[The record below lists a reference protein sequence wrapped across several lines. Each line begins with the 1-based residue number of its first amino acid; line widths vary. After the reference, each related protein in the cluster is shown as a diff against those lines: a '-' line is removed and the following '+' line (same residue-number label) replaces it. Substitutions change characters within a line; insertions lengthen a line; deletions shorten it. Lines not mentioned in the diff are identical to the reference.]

1 MDKMKLFE
9 AINMID
15 DDIIEDAAVKSEKT
29 TQTGYEDTENSVTV
43 SGVEVYKRSKWRRF
57 ASVAAALMI
66 VAALGS
72 AGAMM
77 FRHNRKLTGTEN
89 EKPATSYSGAPTTE
103 QNGAAA
109 VTTGTDEDTTE
120 QTSSDGRTTED
131 TSADSVTTETQGTET
146 EVLLTSGTTGKTVTN
161 VTAATGNKT
170 TSDNVTETEVP
181 LTTGTTSKTVTK
193 VTTASTENKEPDVTT
208 TKKEYI
214 LGGDTLEVHMAPGEV
229 YKWFD
234 WGDSNIVNII
244 IASMG
249 DHRFTYK
256 DDSIFRQ
263 RVPGDEKNTFP
274 VVDGFSIM
282 CYNAYFADIS
292 ADGWPELCISASR
305 GSGMINDVVYI
316 YDIFNDKLYSY
327 DERFVYDFTL
337 TKENNRLYLLRRAY
351 SDNPVPW
358 SEADRF
364 EPVLL
369 TDDDAS
375 YIDVTDTSGY
385 NINDIDGDGEYK
397 VSDAHTILTYVALS
411 QSSGVNDPAMESKCD
426 VDGNGAVTVLDAAKY
441 FVYLKATKLPGDI
454 NEDGAVDSTDRD
466 QLSTYVT
473 YRNEYSRGSLSLEE
487 KIFMNQCETYG
498 DLNRDGEVDDND
510 LRWYSQLK

>member
-15 DDIIEDAAVKSEKT
+15 DDIIEDAAVKSEKI
-29 TQTGYEDTENSVTV
+29 TQTGYDDTENSVTV

-77 FRHNRKLTGTEN
+77 LRHNRKLTGTEN

-131 TSADSVTTETQGTET
+131 TSADSVTTDTLG
-146 EVLLTSGTTGKTVTN
+146 
-161 VTAATGNKT
+161 
-170 TSDNVTETEVP
+170 TETEVP

-234 WGDSNIVNII
+234 RGDSNIINII

-249 DHRFTYK
+249 NHRFTYNNG
-256 DDSIFRQ
+256 SIFRQ

-282 CYNAYFADIS
+282 CYNAYFADIN

-369 TDDDAS
+369 THDDAS

-385 NINDIDGDGEYK
+385 NINDIYGDGEYN
-397 VSDAHTILTYVALS
+397 VSDAQTILTYVSLS
-411 QSSGVNDPAMESKCD
+411 KSSGVNDPAMESKCD

-466 QLSTYVT
+466 QLSIYVT
-473 YRNEYSRGSLSLEE
+473 YRDEYSRGSLSIEE

-498 DLNRDGEVDDND
+498 DFNRDGEVDDND

>member
-1 MDKMKLFE
+1 MDKMKLYE

-15 DDIIEDAAVKSEKT
+15 DDIIEDAAVRSDKIS
-29 TQTGYEDTENSVTV
+29 QTGTDVTENSVTV

-57 ASVAAALMI
+57 ASVAAALML
-66 VAALGS
+66 VAGLGS

-77 FRHNRKLTGTEN
+77 LRHNRKLTGTEN

-131 TSADSVTTETQGTET
+131 TSADSVTTDTQG
-146 EVLLTSGTTGKTVTN
+146 
-161 VTAATGNKT
+161 
-170 TSDNVTETEVP
+170 TETEVP

-234 WGDSNIVNII
+234 RGDSNIINII

-256 DDSIFRQ
+256 DGSIFRQ

-292 ADGWPELCISASR
+292 ADGWPELCVSASK

-337 TKENNRLYLLRRAY
+337 IKENNRLNLLRRDY
-351 SDNPVPW
+351 SENPVPW
-358 SEADRF
+358 SEANRF
-364 EPVLL
+364 EPVLDTNGLGYREVNGIKKYVPDVNRDGL
-369 TDDDAS
+369 TNVYDAVVLLEYTVNEIYDP
-375 YIDVTDTSGY
+375 YIEAVG
-385 NINDIDGDGEYK
+385 DIDSDGRIT
-397 VSDAHTILTYVALS
+397 SRDVALLLA
-411 QSSGVNDPAMESKCD
+411 D
-426 VDGNGAVTVLDAAKY
+426 
-441 FVYLKATKLPGDI
+441 LKGTNIRCDI
-454 NEDGAVDSTDRD
+454 NEDGSVNIDDELYFCDYLDHRSEFSGVLNIDKKVQMTR
-466 QLSTYVT
+466 
-473 YRNEYSRGSLSLEE
+473 
-487 KIFMNQCETYG
+487 CESFG
-498 DLNRDGEVDDND
+498 DLNSDGKVDEND
-510 LRWYSQLK
+510 IKCFSWYV